1 MLKISL
7 RPSWVLVSILA
18 LAHGAAIAIILLVG
32 IPWWAQVI
40 AVAGLTVHLVVVVR
54 QQALLLGRDSTV
66 AIEIHSD
73 NTLSVQARRGAW
85 SEYAVVGDTYVAPYL
100 TVMNLRQTDSHA
112 LKRIVIL
119 PDSLDAEEFRKL
131 RVWLCWREETRPA

>member
-1 MLKISL
+1 MLKIGF
-7 RPSWVLVSILA
+7 RPSWVLVAVLA
-18 LAHGAAIAIILLVG
+18 LAHSAAIAVMLLVG
-32 IPWWAQVI
+32 IPWWVQAI
-40 AVAGLTVHLVVVVR
+40 AVAGLTVHLLAVVR
-54 QQALLLGRDSTV
+54 RQALLLTPDAAV

-85 SEYAVVGDTYVAPYL
+85 SEYAVVGGTYVAPYL

-119 PDSLDAEEFRKL
+119 PDSLDAEDFRKL
-131 RVWLCWREETRPA
+131 RVWLRWKEETQPV